1 ASHDTRWQELMKD
14 LEPNACW
21 FDVLSPG
28 YLAISAT
35 PDKRDD
41 VESYLARRTAAG
53 ELDFERGRS

>member
-1 ASHDTRWQELMKD
+1 MKD